1 MKQKKE
7 SGITLIALI
16 VMIVIVVILG
26 AVTIRG
32 LTRKPQSSRYNSRRS
47 KRLEDSIIQ
56 RTNRTNSTQS
66 NNSTLSPR
74 RNS

>member
-1 MKQKKE
+1 MKKKE

-32 LTRKPQSSRYNSRRS
+32 LSRKP
-47 KRLEDSIIQ
+47 
-56 RTNRTNSTQS
+56 
-66 NNSTLSPR
+66 
-74 RNS
+74 

>member
-1 MKQKKE
+1 MKKRE

-32 LTRKPQSSRYNSRRS
+32 LTRKP
-47 KRLEDSIIQ
+47 
-56 RTNRTNSTQS
+56 
-66 NNSTLSPR
+66 
-74 RNS
+74 